1 MPLPFGI
8 NPIALRDPA
17 AEDQL
22 ECGASYMESWKK
34 TGKLCYFKPQREEI
48 RHAVRGGKRHLSEG

>member
-22 ECGASYMESWKK
+22 ECGAAYMEGWKK
-34 TGKLCYFKPQREEI
+34 TGKLCVTLN
-48 RHAVRGGKRHLSEG
+48 HSVRKFAMQ